1 MDLRY
6 LERNG
11 SEITGSNPRNEWKV
25 SINRK
30 LKFMK
35 TNRITV
41 GQAVVRFLKN
51 QYVERDGIENPFFAG
66 CLGIFGHGIVAGVGE
81 GLMEN
86 PDFRYYMTRNE
97 QSSVHI
103 AIAYA
108 KMKNRMGTFACISS
122 IGPGATNMVTG
133 AACATINRLPVL
145 IIPGDIFAGRKVAPV
160 LQQLESPASQDISVN
175 DCFKPV
181 SKYWDRIN
189 RPEQLITSLPE
200 VMRVLTSP
208 SETGAVTLA
217 LPQDVQ
223 AEAFDFPEELFRKR
237 IWKIARPRPDSG
249 ILKEAAELIKASKK
263 PVIIAG
269 GGVIYSQATEILKSL
284 VERTGIPVAETFAG
298 KGSLP
303 YNHLSNLGAAGATG
317 TPGANEFTS
326 EADLIIGIGT
336 RYSDFT
342 TASKTAFQNPEVK
355 FININITDF
364 DSHKHSA
371 LPLISDAKA
380 CLEELS
386 QELVNYRV
394 SDEYRQRAANLNI
407 KWDKQVSEFYKATG
421 ELPVSQV
428 EVVGAVN
435 DFADPD
441 DVVLC
446 AAGSLPGD
454 LHKLWRTV
462 DPKGFHLEYGYS
474 TMGYECAAG
483 IGAKM
488 ACPDR
493 EIYVMVGDGNY
504 LMMNNEIVTS
514 IQEGIKFII
523 VLLNNNGFGSI
534 GGLSQ
539 SIGSQRFGTKYRY
552 RSEVTGLLTGDP
564 LPVDFAQNA
573 RSLGAYVIE
582 AHDINSLKEALA
594 EAKKQ
599 TATTVI
605 TIETDLYKG
614 IPGYAWWEVAISEVS
629 EIETVK
635 EAYKDYMKNRKKQR
649 YFL

>member
-1 MDLRY
+1 
-6 LERNG
+6 
-11 SEITGSNPRNEWKV
+11 
-25 SINRK
+25 
-30 LKFMK
+30 MK
-35 TNRITV
+35 TNRLTV
-41 GQAVVRFLKN
+41 GQAVVKFLKN
-51 QYVERDGIENPFFAG
+51 QFVEHDGFENPFFAG

-86 PDFRYYMTRNE
+86 PDFRYIMTRNE
-97 QSSVHI
+97 QASVHI

-108 KMKNRMGTFACISS
+108 KMKNRLGTFACISS
-122 IGPGATNMVTG
+122 IGPGATNMITG

-145 IIPGDIFAGRKVAPV
+145 LIPGDIFASRNVAPV
-160 LQQLESPASQDISVN
+160 LQQLESSSSQDISVN

-208 SETGAVTLA
+208 SDTGAVTLA
-217 LPQDVQ
+217 IPQDVQ
-223 AEAFDFPEELFRKR
+223 TEAFDYPEELFRKR
-237 IWKIARPRPDSG
+237 IWRIARPRPDSR
-249 ILKEAAELIKASKK
+249 LLQEAARMIRASKK

-269 GGVIYSQATEILKSL
+269 GGVIYSQATEILKEF
-284 VERTGIPVAETFAG
+284 VEQTGIPVTETFAG
-298 KGSLP
+298 KGSIP
-303 YNHLSNLGAAGATG
+303 YNHHSNLGAVGATG

-342 TASKTAFQNPEVK
+342 TASKTAFQNSNVK
-355 FININITDF
+355 FININIAEF
-364 DSHKHSA
+364 DSNKQSA
-371 LPLISDAKA
+371 LPLTSDAKA
-380 CLEELS
+380 CLAELS
-386 QELVNYRV
+386 QILSDYKV
-394 SDEYRQRAANLNI
+394 SNDYQERTANSNKAWDE
-407 KWDKQVSEFYKATG
+407 KVSEFYKVSGA
-421 ELPVSQV
+421 LPVSQA

-435 DFADPD
+435 DFTGPR

-454 LHKLWRTV
+454 LHKLWRTL
-462 DPKGFHLEYGYS
+462 DTKGFHLEYGYS

-504 LMMNNEIVTS
+504 LMMNNEIATS
-514 IQEGIKFII
+514 IQEGIKYII
-523 VLLNNNGFGSI
+523 ILLNNNGYGSI

-552 RSEVTGLLTGDP
+552 RDKKSGQLTGDL
-564 LPVDFAQNA
+564 LPIDFAQNA
-573 RSLGAYVIE
+573 RSFGAHVIE
-582 AHDINSLKEALA
+582 AHDISSLKKALA
-594 EAKKQ
+594 EAKDQ
-599 TATTVI
+599 TTTTVI

-614 IPGYAWWEVAISEVS
+614 VPGYAWWEVAISEVS
-629 EIETVK
+629 EIDTVK
-635 EAYKDYMKNRKKQR
+635 KAYENYTESKKKQK
-649 YFL
+649 YYL

>member
-1 MDLRY
+1 MATIRL
-6 LERNG
+6 
-11 SEITGSNPRNEWKV
+11 
-25 SINRK
+25 
-30 LKFMK
+30 
-35 TNRITV
+35 TV
-41 GQAVVRFLKN
+41 GQAVVSFLKN
-51 QYVERDGIENPFFAG
+51 QYVERDGIEAPFFAG
-66 CLGIFGHGIVAGVGE
+66 CVGIFGHGIVAGVGQ
-81 GLMEN
+81 GLMQN
-86 PDFRYYMTRNE
+86 TDFRYFMTRNE

-103 AIAYA
+103 AMAYA
-108 KMKNRMGTFACISS
+108 KMKNRLGTFACISS

-145 IIPGDIFAGRKVAPV
+145 IIPGDIFARRNVAPV
-160 LQQLESPASQDISVN
+160 LQQLESGSTQDISVN

-189 RPEQLITSLPE
+189 RAEQLITSLPE

-223 AEAFDFPEELFRKR
+223 AEAFDFPVALFSKR
-237 IWKIARPRPDSG
+237 VWKIARPRPD
-249 ILKEAAELIKASKK
+249 LQLLQQAVNLIRQAKK

-269 GGVIYSQATEILKSL
+269 GGVIYSDATEILKKL
-284 VERTGIPVAETFAG
+284 AEETGIPVAETFAG

-303 YNHLSNLGAAGATG
+303 YNHPSNLGAVGATG
-317 TPGANEFTS
+317 TPGANEITG
-326 EADLIIGIGT
+326 EADLVIGIGT

-342 TASKTAFQNPEVK
+342 TASKTAFQNPDVK
-355 FININITDF
+355 FININIAEF
-364 DSHKHSA
+364 DSFKHAAFA
-371 LPLISDAKA
+371 LTGDAKA
-380 CLEELS
+380 CLEELTV
-386 QELVNYRV
+386 LLKDYKV
-394 SDEYRQRAANLNI
+394 DGEYRSRVALMNTD
-407 KWDKQVSEFYKATG
+407 WDLQVTQFYKVSG
-421 ELPVSQV
+421 ESPVHQG

-435 DFADPD
+435 DFAGPR

-454 LHKLWRTV
+454 LHKLWRTR

-474 TMGYECAAG
+474 TMGYEIAAG

-504 LMMNNEIVTS
+504 LMMNNEIVTA
-514 IQEGIKFII
+514 IQEGIKFTII
-523 VLLNNNGFGSI
+523 LLNNNGFASI

-552 RSEVTGLLTGDP
+552 REESTGLLTGDI

-582 AHDINSLKEALA
+582 TNSIESLKSALA
-594 EAKKQ
+594 EAKLR
-599 TATTVI
+599 TETTVI
-605 TIETDLYKG
+605 TIETSLTKG
-614 IPGYAWWEVAISEVS
+614 VPGYAWWEVAIAEVS
-629 EIETVK
+629 EIDTVQK
-635 EAYKDYMKNRKKQR
+635 ARADYEEHKKKQR
-649 YFL
+649 YYL

>member
-1 MDLRY
+1 
-6 LERNG
+6 
-11 SEITGSNPRNEWKV
+11 
-25 SINRK
+25 
-30 LKFMK
+30 MK
-35 TNRITV
+35 TNRLTV
-41 GQAVVRFLKN
+41 GQAIVLFLKN
-51 QYVERDGIENPFFAG
+51 QYVEKDGKEAPFFAG

-81 GLMEN
+81 GLQEN
-86 PDFRYYMTRNE
+86 PDFRYIMTRNE
-97 QSSVHI
+97 QASVHI
-103 AIAYA
+103 ATAYA
-108 KMKNRMGTFACISS
+108 KMKNRLGAFACLSS
-122 IGPGATNMVTG
+122 IGPGATNMITG

-145 IIPGDIFAGRKVAPV
+145 LLPGDIFSRRNVAPV
-160 LQQLESPASQDISVN
+160 LQQLESPYSQDISVN

-208 SETGAVTLA
+208 SDTGAVTLA

-223 AEAFDFPEELFRKR
+223 AEAYDFPEELFRKR
-237 IWKIARPRPDSG
+237 IWRIARPRPDSN
-249 ILKEAAELIKASKK
+249 ILLEAAGMIRASKK
-263 PVIIAG
+263 PVIVAG
-269 GGVIYSQATEILKSL
+269 GGVIYSEASDILKKF
-284 VERTGIPVAETFAG
+284 VGQTGIPVAETFAG

-303 YNHLSNLGAAGATG
+303 YNHPSNLGAIGVTG

-326 EADLIIGIGT
+326 GADLIIGIGT

-355 FININITDF
+355 FININIAEF
-364 DSHKHSA
+364 DSYKHCA
-371 LPLISDAKA
+371 LPVTSDARV
-380 CLEELS
+380 CLEELLS
-386 QELVNYRV
+386 LLADFRVPEEYIERTAAVNK
-394 SDEYRQRAANLNI
+394 A
-407 KWDKQVSEFYKATG
+407 WDKQVNEFYKVSG
-421 ELPVSQV
+421 SLPVTQA

-435 DFADPD
+435 EFAGPR

-454 LHKLWRTV
+454 LHKLWRTK

-493 EIYVMVGDGNY
+493 EIFVMVGDGNY
-504 LMMNNEIVTS
+504 LMMNNEIVTA
-514 IQEGIKFII
+514 IQEKVKVTII
-523 VLLNNNGFGSI
+523 LLNNNGFGSI

-539 SIGSQRFGTKYRY
+539 SIGSERFGTKYRY
-552 RSEVTGLLTGDP
+552 REEKTGFLTGEK
-564 LPVDFAQNA
+564 LPVNFAQNA
-573 RSLGAYVIE
+573 RSLGAHVIE
-582 AHDINSLKEALA
+582 VTDIDSLKKALN

-599 TATTVI
+599 TVTTVI

-614 IPGYAWWEVAISEVS
+614 IPGYAWWEVAVAEVS
-629 EIETVK
+629 GIESVGN
-635 EAYKDYMKNRKKQR
+635 AYKSYIENKKKQR
-649 YFL
+649 YHL

>member
-1 MDLRY
+1 MTT
-6 LERNG
+6 
-11 SEITGSNPRNEWKV
+11 I
-25 SINRK
+25 K
-30 LKFMK
+30 L
-35 TNRITV
+35 TV
-41 GQAVVRFLKN
+41 GQAVVKFLKN
-51 QYVERDGIENPFFAG
+51 QYVERDGFESPFFAG

-81 GLMEN
+81 GLMEDTN
-86 PDFRYYMTRNE
+86 FRYIMTKNE
-97 QSSVHI
+97 QASVHV

-145 IIPGDIFAGRKVAPV
+145 LIPGDIFARRNVAPV
-160 LQQLESPASQDISVN
+160 LQQLESSTSQDISVN

-189 RPEQLITSLPE
+189 RAEQLITSLPE

-237 IWKIARPRPDSG
+237 VWRIQRPRPDLDL
-249 ILKEAAELIKASKK
+249 LKEAVQWIKASKK
-263 PVIIAG
+263 PVIVAG
-269 GGVIYSQATEILKSL
+269 GGVIYSEATEALASL
-284 VERTGIPVAETFAG
+284 VQKTRIPVTETFAG

-303 YNHLSNLGAAGATG
+303 YNHPSNLGAVGVTG
-317 TPGANEFTS
+317 TPGANEYT
-326 EADLIIGIGT
+326 EQADLVIGIGT

-342 TASKTAFQNPEVK
+342 TASKTAFQNPNVK
-355 FININITDF
+355 FININIAEF

-371 LPLISDAKA
+371 LPLIADARV
-380 CLEELS
+380 CLEELT
-386 QELVNYRV
+386 ELLAGYRV
-394 SDEYRQRAANLNI
+394 ADEYHSRVLILNQE
-407 KWDKQVSEFYKATG
+407 WDKMVTEFYAVSG
-421 ELPVSQV
+421 ETPVHQR

-435 DFADPD
+435 DFSGPR

-454 LHKLWRTV
+454 LHKLWRTL
-462 DPKGFHLEYGYS
+462 DNKGFHLEYGYS

-483 IGAKM
+483 MGAKM

-504 LMMNNEIVTS
+504 LMMNSEIVTS
-514 IQEGIKFII
+514 IQEGVKFII
-523 VLLNNNGFGSI
+523 ILLNNNGFASI

-539 SIGSQRFGTKYRY
+539 SIGSERFGTKYRY
-552 RSEVTGLLTGDP
+552 REEETGLLSGDV
-564 LPVDFAQNA
+564 LPVDYAQNA

-582 AHDINSLKEALA
+582 AQNIDSLKAALA

-599 TATTVI
+599 NKTTVI
-605 TIETDLYKG
+605 TIETSLTKG
-614 IPGYAWWEVAISEVS
+614 VPGYAWWEVAIAEVS
-629 EIETVK
+629 EVDTVK
-635 EAYKDYMKNRKKQR
+635 EAYSDYLEKKKKQR
-649 YFL
+649 YYL

>member
-1 MDLRY
+1 
-6 LERNG
+6 
-11 SEITGSNPRNEWKV
+11 
-25 SINRK
+25 
-30 LKFMK
+30 MK
-35 TNRITV
+35 TNRLTV

-81 GLMEN
+81 GLLEN
-86 PDFRYYMTRNE
+86 PDFRYIMTRNE
-97 QSSVHI
+97 QASVHI

-108 KMKNRMGTFACISS
+108 KMKNRLGTFACISS
-122 IGPGATNMVTG
+122 IGPGATNMITG

-145 IIPGDIFAGRKVAPV
+145 IIPGDIFARRNVAPV
-160 LQQLESPASQDISVN
+160 LQQLESPSSQDISVN

-217 LPQDVQ
+217 IPQDVQ

-237 IWKIARPRPDSG
+237 IWKIARPRPDFSL
-249 ILKEAAELIKASKK
+249 LKEAAEMIMASIK

-269 GGVIYSQATEILKSL
+269 GGVIYSQATEILKKL

-303 YNHLSNLGAAGATG
+303 YNHTSNLGAVGVTG
-317 TPGANEFTS
+317 TPGSNEITG
-326 EADLIIGIGT
+326 EADLVIGIGT

-342 TASKTAFQNPEVK
+342 TASKTAFQNPDVR
-355 FININITDF
+355 FININIADF
-364 DSHKHSA
+364 DSFKHCA
-371 LPLISDAKA
+371 VPLTGDARVS
-380 CLEELS
+380 LEELY
-386 QELVNYRV
+386 ELLADYSV
-394 SDEYRQRAANLNI
+394 SKEYRAHTSNLN
-407 KWDKQVSEFYKATG
+407 KSWDKQVSEFYKVTG
-421 ELPVSQV
+421 TLPVSQA

-435 DFADPD
+435 EFAGPR

-454 LHKLWRTV
+454 LHKLWRTL

-523 VLLNNNGFGSI
+523 ILLNNNGFGSI

-552 RSEVTGLLTGDP
+552 RDEETGQLTGDI
-564 LPVDFAQNA
+564 LPVGFAQNA
-573 RSLGAYVIE
+573 RSLGAHVIE
-582 AHDINSLKEALA
+582 THDISSLVKALA

-599 TATTVI
+599 NKTTVI

-614 IPGYAWWEVAISEVS
+614 VPGYAWWEVAVSEVA
-629 EIETVK
+629 EIDTVK
-635 EAYKDYMKNRKKQR
+635 KAYQSYIENKKKQR

>member
-1 MDLRY
+1 
-6 LERNG
+6 
-11 SEITGSNPRNEWKV
+11 
-25 SINRK
+25 
-30 LKFMK
+30 MK
-35 TNRITV
+35 TIRITV

-81 GLMEN
+81 GLLEN
-86 PDFRYYMTRNE
+86 PDFRYIMTRNE

-108 KMKNRMGTFACISS
+108 KMKNRLGTFACISS

-145 IIPGDIFAGRKVAPV
+145 IIPGDIFANRISAPV
-160 LQQLESPASQDISVN
+160 LQQLESASSQDISVN

-189 RPEQLITSLPE
+189 RPEQLITSLTE
-200 VMRVLTSP
+200 AMRVLTSP
-208 SETGAVTLA
+208 SETGAVTLS

-223 AEAFDFPEELFRKR
+223 AEAYDFPEALFKKR
-237 IWKIARPRPDSG
+237 TWKIPRPRPDLSL
-249 ILKEAAELIKASKK
+249 LKEAAGMIKASKR
-263 PVIIAG
+263 PVIVAG
-269 GGVIYSQATEILKSL
+269 GGVIYSEATEILKSF
-284 VERTGIPVAETFAG
+284 VEMTGIPVAETFAG

-303 YNHLSNLGAAGATG
+303 YNHSCNLGAVGATG
-317 TPGANEFTS
+317 TPGANEITG
-326 EADLIIGIGT
+326 EADLVIGIGT
-336 RYSDFT
+336 RFSDFT
-342 TASKTAFQNPEVK
+342 TASKTAFQNPDVK

-364 DSHKHSA
+364 DSHKHA
-371 LPLISDAKA
+371 AIPLISDAKA
-380 CLEELS
+380 CLEELF
-386 QELVNYRV
+386 ELLKDFRV
-394 SDEYRQRAANLNI
+394 SDSYRKHAASLN
-407 KWDKQVSEFYKATG
+407 KNWDELVGKFFKVSRSS
-421 ELPVSQV
+421 PVTQA

-435 DFADPD
+435 DFAGPS

-454 LHKLWRTV
+454 LHKLWRTT
-462 DPKGFHLEYGYS
+462 DSKGFHLEYGYS

-493 EIYVMVGDGNY
+493 EIFVMVGDGNY
-504 LMMNNEIVTS
+504 LMMNSEIVTS

-523 VLLNNNGFGSI
+523 ILLNNNGFGSI
-534 GGLSQ
+534 GGLSE

-552 RSEVTGLLTGDP
+552 RDEITGQLTGQT
-564 LPVDFAQNA
+564 LPVNFAQNA
-573 RSLGAYVIE
+573 RSLGANVIE
-582 AHDINSLKEALA
+582 ATDIKSLSAALKEGK
-594 EAKKQ
+594 EQ
-599 TATTVI
+599 SVTTVI
-605 TIETDLYKG
+605 TIATDLYKG

-629 EIETVK
+629 EVESVK
-635 EAYKDYMKNRKKQR
+635 AAYKEYVKNKKKQR

>member
-1 MDLRY
+1 
-6 LERNG
+6 
-11 SEITGSNPRNEWKV
+11 
-25 SINRK
+25 
-30 LKFMK
+30 MK
-35 TNRITV
+35 TNRITA

-86 PDFRYYMTRNE
+86 PDFRYCMTRNE

-108 KMKNRMGTFACISS
+108 KMKNRLGTFACISS
-122 IGPGATNMVTG
+122 IGPGATNMITG

-145 IIPGDIFAGRKVAPV
+145 IIPGDIFARRNVAPV
-160 LQQLESPASQDISVN
+160 LQQLESPSSQDISVN

-208 SETGAVTLA
+208 ADTGAVTLA
-217 LPQDVQ
+217 IPQDVQ
-223 AEAFDFPEELFRKR
+223 AEAFDFPEKLFRKR
-237 IWKIARPRPDSG
+237 VWRVARPRPDNNL
-249 ILKEAAELIKASKK
+249 LKDAVEIIRNSKK

-269 GGVIYSQATEILKSL
+269 GGVIYSQATDILKTI

-303 YNHLSNLGAAGATG
+303 YNHPLNLGAVGVTG

-342 TASKTAFQNPEVK
+342 TASKTAFQNPDVK
-355 FININITDF
+355 FININIADF
-364 DSHKHSA
+364 DSYKHCA
-371 LPLISDAKA
+371 LPLTADAKA
-380 CLEELS
+380 CLEELNT
-386 QELVNYRV
+386 LLTDFKVT
-394 SDEYRQRAANLNI
+394 DEYIKRSANLN
-407 KWDKQVSEFYKATG
+407 KTWDKQVSELYKVTG
-421 ELPVSQV
+421 LQPVTQA

-435 DFADPD
+435 EFSGPR

-454 LHKLWRTV
+454 LHKLWRTL

-504 LMMNNEIVTS
+504 LMMNNEIVTA
-514 IQEGIKFII
+514 IQEGIKFTII
-523 VLLNNNGFGSI
+523 LLNNNGFASI
-534 GGLSQ
+534 GALSQ

-552 RSEVTGLLTGDP
+552 RDKETGQLTGKI

-573 RSLGAYVIE
+573 RSLGAHVIE
-582 AHDINSLKEALA
+582 AHDISSLKKALS
-594 EAKKQ
+594 EAKVQSKI
-599 TATTVI
+599 TVI

-614 IPGYAWWEVAISEVS
+614 VPGYAWWEVAVSEVS
-629 EIETVK
+629 EIDTVK
-635 EAYKDYMKNRKKQR
+635 KAYQSYIENKKKQK